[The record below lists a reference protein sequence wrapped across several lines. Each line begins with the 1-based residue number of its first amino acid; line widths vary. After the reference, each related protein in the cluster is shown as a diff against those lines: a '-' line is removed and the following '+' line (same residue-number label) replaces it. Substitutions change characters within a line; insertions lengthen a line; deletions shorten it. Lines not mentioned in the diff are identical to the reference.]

1 MFKRK
6 IKKSKVLPIVFPKN
20 NKFNE
25 TKCVICYSN
34 FENDNEV
41 SLPCG
46 HAFHSD
52 CILTWMSKKMECP
65 YCKIKLSWTSTR
77 TRSVSVDSTDE
88 CENK

>member
-1 MFKRK
+1 MLFKKK

-25 TKCVICYSN
+25 TKCIICYSN
-34 FENDNEV
+34 FEHNNEV

-52 CILTWMSKKMECP
+52 CILTWISKKMECP
-65 YCKIKLSWTSTR
+65 YCKIKLSWTSR
-77 TRSVSVDSTDE
+77 ERSVSVDSEED
-88 CENK
+88 K